1 MLSYSNK
8 SIGYKEIYSCIK
20 VIFVCL
26 TIVFTLKNNWYNPI
40 ILFDLTIKFIELLEF
55 INK

>member
-8 SIGYKEIYSCIK
+8 SLGYKEIYSCIK

-26 TIVFTLKNNWYNPI
+26 AIAFTLKSDWYNSI
-40 ILFDLTIKFIELLEF
+40 ILFDLTIKFIEVLEF